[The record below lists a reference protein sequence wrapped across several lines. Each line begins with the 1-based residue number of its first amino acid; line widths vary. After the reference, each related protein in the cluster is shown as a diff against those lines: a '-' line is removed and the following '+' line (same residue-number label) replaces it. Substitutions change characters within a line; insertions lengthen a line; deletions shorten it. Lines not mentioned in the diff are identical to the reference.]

1 MARGRHSLWHEQVP
15 GWLVKNMKITPHIPV
30 RDKSDREDAHVL
42 TFRLPLGQEARPL
55 HLPQRP
61 GAENQWHH
69 P

>member
-1 MARGRHSLWHEQVP
+1 MRQKERPRGWH
-15 GWLVKNMKITPHIPV
+15 
-30 RDKSDREDAHVL
+30 AL

-69 P
+69 PSRSDALPRQ